1 MGIHIM
7 QPMNLA
13 AAKAAL
19 RREAAPGGADRDAM
33 FFKMGPGQ
41 YGEGDRFLGVSAPAL
56 RRVLKDARGLDD
68 RAVNALLDSP
78 WHEERALGLL
88 VLTERAA
95 RADARGKKAVLEFY
109 LSRLDA
115 VNNWDLV
122 DCSAHL
128 IVGPAIEGADGKPT
142 AYGRAL
148 LARLLRS
155 KRLWDRRV
163 GVLTTFH
170 FTRKKVFAPLGE
182 AALLLLDDS
191 EDLMHK
197 ALGWMLREAGKRD
210 GKWLRVFLKKNS
222 ARLPRT
228 SLRYAIERFPQP
240 ERKRWLAVR
249 KAGS

>member
-1 MGIHIM
+1 MINRMTLGAIR
-7 QPMNLA
+7 
-13 AAKAAL
+13 AAL

-33 FFKMGPGQ
+33 FFKMGPGE
-41 YGEGDRFLGVSAPAL
+41 YGEGDRFLGVTAPAL
-56 RRVLKDARGLDD
+56 RGVVKQARGLDD
-68 RAVNALLDSP
+68 HGVNSLLDSP

-88 VLTERAA
+88 LLVERAA
-95 RADARGKKAVLEFY
+95 RADAKGRKAVLEFY

-128 IVGPAIEGADGKPT
+128 IVGPAIEGADGLPT
-142 AYGRAL
+142 AYGKAL
-148 LARLLRS
+148 LAKLLRS

-163 GVLTTFH
+163 GILTTLH
-170 FTRKKVFAPLGE
+170 FTRKRVFSPLGE
-182 AALLLLDDS
+182 AALLLLDDN

-210 GKWLRVFLKKNS
+210 VKWLRSFLRKN
-222 ARLPRT
+222 APRLPRT
-228 SLRYAIERFPQP
+228 SLRYAIERFPEP

-249 KAGS
+249 RAGS

>member
-1 MGIHIM
+1 M

-56 RRVLKDARGLDD
+56 RRVLKDARALDD
-68 RAVNALLDSP
+68 KAVHGLLDSP
-78 WHEERALGLL
+78 WHEDRALGLL
-88 VLTERAA
+88 VLTKRAA
-95 RADARGKKAVLEFY
+95 RADAKGKKAVLELY
-109 LSRLDA
+109 LKRLDA

-142 AYGRAL
+142 AYGKSLIAK
-148 LARLLRS
+148 LLRS

-163 GVLTTFH
+163 GILTTFH
-170 FTRKKVFAPLGE
+170 FTRKKEFGP
-182 AALLLLDDS
+182 LLDAAPFLYEDA

-210 GKWLRVFLKKNS
+210 EKVLRSFLKKNA

-228 SLRYAIERFPQP
+228 SLRYAIERFPEP
-240 ERKRWLAVR
+240 ERKKWLAVR